1 MSRRTSPGDP
11 CRFADWTSAFPLA
24 ILNGPAPR
32 RFRATL
38 PQLEPHTLPM
48 IRRSRP
54 RASRCGPAIAT
65 LALLLGVGKLGA
77 QVADAPPDTVA
88 GIPVNYTEALVGA
101 YTLPDPLVMRNG
113 TPVRDAAMW
122 ETQRRP
128 ELVRLFEEHQYGR
141 APGRPEAMIFE
152 VLEAATPALGG
163 TALRRQVTLHFDTER
178 EGPPLDLLVYLPPDT
193 TEPAPLLVYVGF
205 SPNPLAV
212 NDSAVRPS
220 TVWDRESRSRVPAP
234 AESRFP
240 RFDPRPL
247 LQAGIGVAFV
257 HYASL
262 DPDFPDGMEL
272 GIRGRYLEPGQAAP
286 RADEWGA
293 IAAWSWGLRRVMDYL
308 ETDAQVDHRR
318 VALFGTSRVGKTV
331 LWTAAR
337 DPRYAAV
344 IASASGEGGA
354 ALSRRNY
361 GETVAHL
368 TAPSRYAYQFAGN
381 YARYADQV
389 HDLPVDAH
397 LLLALI
403 APRPVML
410 QTGTEDRWSDPV
422 GEFEAAV
429 AATPV
434 YRLLGGE
441 GLKVTSHPPVGE
453 PVLGDIGYLLHEGG
467 HGPIASDWPVFIEFL
482 KLHLTGWE

>member
-1 MSRRTSPGDP
+1 
-11 CRFADWTSAFPLA
+11 
-24 ILNGPAPR
+24 
-32 RFRATL
+32 
-38 PQLEPHTLPM
+38 M

-54 RASRCGPAIAT
+54 RPSRSGPAIA
-65 LALLLGVGKLGA
+65 ALLLLVAAGQMDA
-77 QVADAPPDTVA
+77 QVADAPPDTIA

-101 YTLPDPLVMRNG
+101 YALPDPLVMRNG
-113 TPVRDAAMW
+113 TPVRDAEMW

-141 APGRPEAMIFE
+141 APGRPESMIFE
-152 VLEAATPALGG
+152 VFETATPALGG
-163 TALRRQVTLHFDTER
+163 LALRRQVTLHFDAER
-178 EGPPLDLLVYLPPDT
+178 SGPPLDLLVYLPPDT
-193 TEPAPLLVYVGF
+193 TKPAPLLVYVGF
-205 SPNPLAV
+205 SPNSLAV
-212 NDSAVRPS
+212 SDSAIKPS
-220 TVWDRESRSRVPAP
+220 WVWDRESRSRVPAP

-240 RFDPRPL
+240 RFDPLPL
-247 LQAGIGVAFV
+247 LEAGIGVAIV

-262 DPDFPDGMEL
+262 DPDFPDAAEL
-272 GIRGRYLEPGQAAP
+272 GIRGRYLAEGQSGPGN
-286 RADEWGA
+286 DEWGA

-308 ETDAQVDHRR
+308 ETDAQVDHGR

-337 DPRYAAV
+337 DPRFAAV

-381 YARYADQV
+381 YARYGERV

-434 YRLLGGE
+434 YRLLGSE
-441 GLKVTSHPPVGE
+441 GLKTDRHPPVGE
-453 PVLGDIGYLLHEGG
+453 PVLGSIGYLLHEGG
-467 HGPIASDWPVFIEFL
+467 HGPIASDWPVFLDFL
-482 KLHLTGWE
+482 RMHLLDKD